1 MKAQSKKPGTK
12 PSKEVSPVAPA
23 TPSPSGSPLSEIP
36 NAPAPDS
43 GVTASPSAK
52 PQPATPATPPPVSW
66 WQFIRDSSDTDIKQR
81 FSTELKQI
89 LEDHKPLLDS
99 YCVTAILSPTDSID
113 SFESD
118 RIFAALVEGNK
129 TKDKDVLLLLLSP
142 GGSIEPAYQI
152 STLCKAYSRSK
163 FIAVVPRRAKSAAT
177 LIAIGADEIHMGP
190 LSQLGPIDPQLGGLP
205 ALGVVQ
211 AIERIASLAEKFPG
225 SSEMFARYLKLALT
239 VEQIG
244 YCERIGESAVQ
255 YAIRLLATKPS
266 LKGKEQ
272 KIAND
277 LVYEY
282 KDHGFVIDLH
292 EAQGHLGTSWVK
304 SDTPELQLSEKL
316 YRLFEDVNLYLGI
329 IHKKRLAII
338 GSITSDPIIMQSR

>member
-1 MKAQSKKPGTK
+1 MKVNARKQKPKTPIAGPT
-12 PSKEVSPVAPA
+12 VAPA
-23 TPSPSGSPLSEIP
+23 PTEPIADSASADGNTP
-36 NAPAPDS
+36 NATT
-43 GVTASPSAK
+43 VTNPPQAS
-52 PQPATPATPPPVSW
+52 QPATPPSAPPVSW
-66 WQFIRDSSDTDIKQR
+66 WQFIRDSSDVDIKQR
-81 FSTELKQI
+81 FVRELKEILLNSSNI
-89 LEDHKPLLDS
+89 LES
-99 YCVTAILSPTDSID
+99 YVVTAIISPADSID

-118 RIFAALVEGNK
+118 RIFTALLDGNK
-129 TKDKDVLLLLLSP
+129 GKGKDVLLLLLSP

-152 STLCKAYSRSK
+152 STLCKAYSKNR
-163 FIAVVPRRAKSAAT
+163 FVTVVPRRAKSAAT

-211 AIERIASLAEKFPG
+211 AIERIASLAQKFPG

-244 YCERIGESAVQ
+244 YCERIGEAAVQ
-255 YAIRLLATKPS
+255 YAIKLLGTKPS

-292 EAQGHLGTSWVK
+292 EAQGHLGADWIKTGT
-304 SDTPELQLSEKL
+304 DELEFAEKI
-316 YRLFEDVNLYLGI
+316 YRLYEDVNMYLGL
-329 IHKKRLAII
+329 IHKKRLLII
-338 GSITSDPIIMQSR
+338 GSVTSDPIILQSR